1 MGSGGGGGGAERP
14 EEFQDA
20 FAELGNRSEEVIE
33 DTRTKQSFAE
43 RGDLGR
49 LGGRLAGPSGR
60 RTFANYG
67 VAGFNRDNLRAQALT
82 RGLRGND
89 PLVDQAGRAFANNQG
104 INSLQRLNIGQ
115 QKGNSLASLS
125 KFSPS
130 ALRGLDFQGLNRVGG
145 LAGIQSLQD
154 VSAGKNL
161 AVDQN
166 PFLKDALAAAQRQTT
181 ENFTQNVQPALAS
194 QFGGGFGLTG
204 SASINAQRR
213 AATDLNRDLG
223 EQATQVYADQFA
235 RERQAQDAA
244 SQFLGGLDLNRAQGL
259 AGLRLDR
266 AGQIDQSRL
275 SRAGQLG
282 QLGLGFS
289 GQQIQR
295 GQALGQLGL
304 EQAKGLGAT
313 GDLRRKQRFG
323 QINALNQIGNQRRDF
338 EEKLFQAQER
348 RHNQPLDERIGR
360 LQNIGSILGTN
371 PVGAGGGAGA
381 GPSKAAGALGGAA
394 TGASLGFTVGGPYG
408 AAIGGIGGG
417 ALGYFAT

>member
-1 MGSGGGGGGAERP
+1 MGAGGGGGGAERP
-14 EEFQDA
+14 DEFQDA

-33 DTRTKQSFAE
+33 DTRTQQSFANKP
-43 RGDLGR
+43 GLGN
-49 LGGRLAGPSGR
+49 LGGRLAGASGR
-60 RTFANYG
+60 RTFNNFG
-67 VAGFNRDNLRAQALT
+67 VAGFNKDNNAAFAATRALSP
-82 RGLRGND
+82 ND
-89 PLVDQAGRAFANNQG
+89 ALVDQAGRAFGNNQG

-115 QKGNSLASLS
+115 QKANSLGALNR
-125 KFSPS
+125 FSPA
-130 ALRGLDFQGLNRVGG
+130 ALRGLDFKGLNSVGG

-154 VSAGKNL
+154 ISAGKNL

-181 ENFTQNVQPALAS
+181 ENFTTNVQPALAA
-194 QFGGGFGLTG
+194 QFGGGFGLSG
-204 SASINAQRR
+204 SSSKNAQRL
-213 AATDLNRDLG
+213 AAQNLNRDLG
-223 EQATQVYADQFA
+223 EQATQVFADQFS

-295 GQALGQLGL
+295 GQTLGQLGL

-313 GDLRRKQRFG
+313 GQLRRQQQLG
-323 QINALNQIGNQRRDF
+323 QINARNQIGNQRRDF
-338 EEKLFQAQER
+338 EERLFQAQQQ
-348 RHNQPLDERIGR
+348 RHNQPLDERIAR
-360 LQNIGSILGTN
+360 LQNIGSIIGTN
-371 PVGAGGGAGA
+371 PVGAGGGPGK
-381 GPSKAAGALGGAA
+381 PSKAAGAAGGAA
-394 TGASLGFTVGGPYG
+394 AG
-408 AAIGGIGGG
+408 AALGSSVYPGYGTAIGAVAGG
-417 ALGYFAT
+417 AYGYFSA